1 MNTEAKKNVLLVSL
15 DDAVAFWKYKSLFG
29 EVLQT
34 PNLDRI
40 CGQSTSFHSAY
51 CQAPVCSPSRAS
63 FMSGL
68 SPHQTGVTHSDP
80 HYFDK
85 VASEKMWPSR
95 LKHHGYHCVPG
106 GKVMRGYRALPQEVH
121 EAIYSTPYSDSHGRF
136 SLARRKSRYANG
148 KVSDHMEFGG
158 HRGGRATTTED
169 AEHKLY
175 DNQVAEDAISFLKTY
190 DGQVPFYREVGFQ
203 SPHGPWITPRQF
215 KEMYRFK
222 AIRQPKDWARG
233 FDVETPPT
241 DLIRENI
248 DSSSQRFWRQSVRNY
263 FSAISYADEQIGRVW
278 DALKTSSHAENTL
291 VVILS
296 DHGMHLGERNW
307 FGKST
312 LWEQV
317 VNVPLIIHDPAQP
330 VGQVVS
336 DPVALIDVGPTV
348 LDYLGLPPI
357 AASPGRSLLPQ
368 MRWERDPDRAVP
380 SFFYDHAAMRK
391 GKYRFIRYGNGSE
404 QFFDLSRDW
413 WQTQGLSAN
422 HPAYEQMRQAFDAC
436 CRDYGLEW
444 QSEASH
450 LAQG

>member
-1 MNTEAKKNVLLVSL
+1 MAHNNNSGSSQWPIWMPKRWTSRSQIPTLRSRNPAQPEPRHSATNTLDHCPKCRHKQPADALLKRDLLERIISEAGINLVNTEAKKNVLLISL

-121 EAIYSTPYSDSHGRF
+121 EAIYSTPYSDSHGQF

-148 KVSDHMEFGG
+148 KVPDHMEFGG
-158 HRGGRATTTED
+158 HMGGRATTTED
-169 AEHKLY
+169 AEHNLY

-190 DGQVPFYREVGFQ
+190 DGQLPFYREVGFQ
-203 SPHGPWITPRQF
+203 SPHGPWVTPRQF
-215 KEMYRFK
+215 KEMYHFK

-241 DLIRENI
+241 DLVRENI
-248 DSSSQRFWRQSVRNY
+248 DSSRERFWRQSVRNY

-278 DALKTSSHAENTL
+278 DTLKASSHAANTL

-296 DHGMHLGERNW
+296 DHGMHLGERN
-307 FGKST
+307 
-312 LWEQV
+312 
-317 VNVPLIIHDPAQP
+317 
-330 VGQVVS
+330 
-336 DPVALIDVGPTV
+336 
-348 LDYLGLPPI
+348 
-357 AASPGRSLLPQ
+357 
-368 MRWERDPDRAVP
+368 
-380 SFFYDHAAMRK
+380 
-391 GKYRFIRYGNGSE
+391 
-404 QFFDLSRDW
+404 
-413 WQTQGLSAN
+413 
-422 HPAYEQMRQAFDAC
+422 
-436 CRDYGLEW
+436 
-444 QSEASH
+444 
-450 LAQG
+450 